1 MFVGFSR
8 IFFRENLR
16 FKAMNQRLLLLRH
29 GQSIWNLENRFTG
42 WYDSPLS
49 EHGRAEAIAAGKALK
64 SAQLIPQVIHTSVL
78 TRAIETAELAGR
90 EVFEVD
96 NLSHHPTVAIKRDW
110 RLNER
115 HYGNLTGLNKAETA
129 EQYGDQQVHIWR
141 RSYLV
146 QPPPITDDNP
156 WNPNQSPLYS
166 NIPNIPKTEC
176 LADVTK
182 RMLPCFNETIAPD
195 LLAGKLVLV
204 VAHGNSLRALVKHLD
219 NISDDAIASINIPTG
234 IVFMYE
240 LDSDLRPSSNRPL
253 ASRYLK

>member
-1 MFVGFSR
+1 
-8 IFFRENLR
+8 
-16 FKAMNQRLLLLRH
+16 MNQQLLLLRH
-29 GQSIWNLENRFTG
+29 GQSVWNLENRFTG

-49 EHGRAEAIAAGKALK
+49 GQGRAEAIAAGKVLK
-64 SAQLIPQVIHTSVL
+64 SAKLIPQVIHTSVL

-90 EVFEVD
+90 EIFEVD
-96 NLSHHPTVAIKRDW
+96 DLSSHQAVEIRRDW

-141 RSYLV
+141 RSYSV

-156 WNPNQSPLYS
+156 WNPNKSPLYS
-166 NIPNIPKTEC
+166 EIPDIPQTEC

-182 RMLPCFNETIAPD
+182 RMLPCFDEVIAPD

-219 NISDDAIASINIPTG
+219 NVSDNDIASINIPTG

-240 LDSDLRPSSNRPL
+240 LGSDLRPTSNIPL
-253 ASRYLK
+253 ENRYLK